1 MRRSYLLLFA
11 AFSPVGA
18 LALAHGCSG
27 ETAFESV
34 CDWVADPD
42 NCLREFRAGML
53 AATDGPS
60 NLAPGCTFPGTTPT
74 QVDLA
79 KHNDGTPNGAFQTT
93 GMLATCII
101 NSGGSVTVNP

>member
-1 MRRSYLLLFA
+1 MRRSYLLVFA
-11 AFSPVGA
+11 AFSPIAA

-53 AATDGPS
+53 AATGGPS
-60 NLAPGCTFPGTTPT
+60 NLNGDCTFPGITPT

-79 KHNDGTPNGAFQTT
+79 KHTDGVANGSFQTT

-101 NSGGSVTVNP
+101 DS